1 MIKKW
6 ANIFKTFCSVNTAR
20 LAKYVWPFSSSCMK
34 GLREH
39 KDKICLLT
47 NSNNK
52 QNNSNEDILDH
63 NLKKNNI

>member
-1 MIKKW
+1 MQDW
-6 ANIFKTFCSVNTAR
+6 QSMFGH
-20 LAKYVWPFSSSCMK
+20 FSSSCMK